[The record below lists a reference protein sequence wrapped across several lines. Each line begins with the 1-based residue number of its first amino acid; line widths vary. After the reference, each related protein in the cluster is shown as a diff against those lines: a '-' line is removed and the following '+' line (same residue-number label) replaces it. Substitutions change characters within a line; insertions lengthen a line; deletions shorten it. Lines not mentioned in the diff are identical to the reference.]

1 MTKRFIIS
9 FARGM
14 ECLFGKYVVYNLLR
28 LVHFELWHPTKPE
41 DVNDLLKACRK
52 AESHLK
58 VQ

>member
-1 MTKRFIIS
+1 
-9 FARGM
+9 M